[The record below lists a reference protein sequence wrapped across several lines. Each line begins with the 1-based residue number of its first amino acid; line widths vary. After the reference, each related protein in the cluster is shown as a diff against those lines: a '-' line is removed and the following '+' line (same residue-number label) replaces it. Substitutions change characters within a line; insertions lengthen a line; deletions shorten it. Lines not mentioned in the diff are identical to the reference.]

1 MQHLPFPQTRTAA
14 ALQEQMESSLKTTVA
29 GREKGKLTGRFREAA
44 GAALRLPFRG
54 QVQPGRRSAAG
65 ARRGGGHTRSA
76 RRNTQGCSGRAGPRA
91 APGAAAEAERAP
103 ARWASSQG
111 IPPRPA
117 AHRIRVGVEV
127 LEGQRA
133 EHKARE
139 HRRRALS
146 LHAAATTRSG
156 GRGRGGRAC
165 RPDPEAARRGGGEA
179 GPARGGAGAGAEAA
193 AHSAY
198 GPPGEARAPS
208 VGQGGARP
216 LRGVVRLFGEAGN
229 ASGWPPA
236 ADGPVAKYPKLSKRN
251 AADRIKALLGD
262 IVVAQWMCNG

>member
-1 MQHLPFPQTRTAA
+1 ML
-14 ALQEQMESSLKTTVA
+14 LK
-29 GREKGKLTGRFREAA
+29 L
-44 GAALRLPFRG
+44 
-54 QVQPGRRSAAG
+54 
-65 ARRGGGHTRSA
+65 
-76 RRNTQGCSGRAGPRA
+76 
-91 APGAAAEAERAP
+91 
-103 ARWASSQG
+103 
-111 IPPRPA
+111 I
-117 AHRIRVGVEV
+117 
-127 LEGQRA
+127 
-133 EHKARE
+133 
-139 HRRRALS
+139 
-146 LHAAATTRSG
+146 
-156 GRGRGGRAC
+156 
-165 RPDPEAARRGGGEA
+165 DPEAARRGGGEA